1 MTELLL
7 IAGLTLPICGFLVWA
22 ALRSAKSEGAAQ
34 ERADAAKDALDE
46 VRKANEA
53 IASVDA
59 LSADERR
66 KRLSAWSRD

>member
-1 MTELLL
+1 MEYLTA
-7 IAGLTLPICGFLVWA
+7 IAGLALPVCAFLAWL

-34 ERADAAKDALDE
+34 ERADAARDALDE

-53 IASVDA
+53 LASIDA

-66 KRLSAWSRD
+66 KRLQQWSRD